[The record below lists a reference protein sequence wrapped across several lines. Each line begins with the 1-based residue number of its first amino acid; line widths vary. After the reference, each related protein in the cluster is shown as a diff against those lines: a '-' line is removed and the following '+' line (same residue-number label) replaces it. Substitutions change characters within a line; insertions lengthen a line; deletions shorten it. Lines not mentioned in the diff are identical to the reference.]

1 MEGEDNA
8 KLDSSSGLP
17 FDNDSVSDNAGE
29 ELTLGQVVQINQ
41 LFRLYDSKTP
51 NSAQN
56 IPSNQLKRVTKF
68 LEGDLVVLDNW
79 LGKVDF
85 VTRDVT
91 VKFKNESLR
100 TFKGGM
106 GLHPHVERDGLPLQL
121 GQEVNVSPKRTC
133 TVTKLVD
140 GSVFVEWIVNSDGN
154 DDSPPLAK
162 QDPNRLTL
170 VFSFRSTWKY
180 GNVCRHMLLK
190 PETVFLLGDVKTS
203 VDVTWQNGSTEKN
216 LPPSILKPISD
227 IGVHDFLIGQYVVLD
242 NSEGLGVVKSVDH
255 KEKTTTVRWVNLP
268 NEEIIS
274 SCHLNR
280 HHLFNYHLG
289 NLVFR
294 RITRE
299 AENSDLSSFGSI
311 IGFKDGDIKVTWADG
326 TTSMVQP
333 QELHG
338 VIDRD
343 KYEDTDECAN
353 TGIEHE
359 VEGDALIVKI
369 PEFKVDLLNFV
380 DLGSVQCLNGSRI
393 HCISNAL
400 EKDYRVFNGLNLESV
415 ADEQLL
421 IYVPFMQ
428 PINLHSL
435 VIGGPVEEGRQWW
448 DSQRVQ
454 FRKKFVTNFSIM
466 GFTNC
471 SALFYVLVSML
482 LGLFKSANWCV
493 SDSPIVVY
501 FWRIRDGCGIKSEES
516 AQLRLGITV
525 KLNQV
530 KFQSIHSVT
539 IFIEDNQYGS
549 ERTRVQRIYL
559 FGTS

>member
-8 KLDSSSGLP
+8 KLDSPSGLP

-29 ELTLGQVVQINQ
+29 EFENDRGRKFRQGDFVAHISNLDKTLGQVVQINR
-41 LFRLYDSKTP
+41 LFRLYDSKRL
-51 NSAQN
+51 NSLQD
-56 IPSNQLKRVTKF
+56 IPSNQLMRVTKF

-79 LGKVDF
+79 LGMVGF

-91 VKFKNESLR
+91 VKLMNGSLR

-106 GLHPHVERDGLPLQL
+106 GLQPHVERDGLPLHL
-121 GQEVNVSPKRTC
+121 GQEVKVSPKRTC

-140 GSVFVEWIVNSDGN
+140 GSVYVTWIVNSDGN
-154 DDSPPLAK
+154 DNSPTPLAK

-180 GNVCRHMLLK
+180 GNVCRHVLLK

-216 LPPSILKPISD
+216 LPPPILKPISD

-242 NSEGLGVVKSVDH
+242 NSKGLGVVKSVDH

-311 IGFKDGDIKVTWADG
+311 IGFKDGDIEVTWADG

-359 VEGDALIVKI
+359 VEGDALVVKV

-380 DLGSVQCLNGSRI
+380 DLRSVQCLNGSRI

-400 EKDYRVFNGLNLESV
+400 EKDYREFTGLNLESV

-421 IYVPFMQ
+421 IYVPFNQ

-435 VIGGPVEEGRQWW
+435 LIGGLVEEGPKT
-448 DSQRVQ
+448 V
-454 FRKKFVTNFSIM
+454 K
-466 GFTNC
+466 
-471 SALFYVLVSML
+471 LF
-482 LGLFKSANWCV
+482 ANKRHFDL
-493 SDSPIVVY
+493 SDAAKTTP
-501 FWRIRDGCGIKSEES
+501 RDTAILSEDN
-516 AQLRLGITV
+516 LRGTTA

-549 ERTRVQRIYL
+549 ELTRVQRIYL

>member
-8 KLDSSSGLP
+8 KLDSPSGLP
-17 FDNDSVSDNAGE
+17 FDNDSVSDNAGRNKE
-29 ELTLGQVVQINQ
+29 ELENDRGRKFRQGDFVAHISNLDKTLGQVVQINQ
-41 LFRLYDSKTP
+41 LFRLYGSKTL
-51 NSAQN
+51 NSY

-91 VKFKNESLR
+91 VKFKNESLC

-154 DDSPPLAK
+154 DDSPPFAK

-180 GNVCRHMLLK
+180 GNVCQHVLLK
-190 PETVFLLGDVKTS
+190 PETIFLLGDVKTS

-216 LPPSILKPISD
+216 LPPPILKPISD

-268 NEEIIS
+268 NEEIIN

-294 RITRE
+294 QITRE
-299 AENSDLSSFGSI
+299 TENSDLSSFGII
-311 IGFKDGDIKVTWADG
+311 IGFKDGDIEVTWADG

-359 VEGDALIVKI
+359 VEGDALVVKI

-380 DLGSVQCLNGSRI
+380 DLRSVQCLNGSRI

-435 VIGGPVEEGRQWW
+435 VIGGPVEEGPKT
-448 DSQRVQ
+448 V
-454 FRKKFVTNFSIM
+454 K
-466 GFTNC
+466 
-471 SALFYVLVSML
+471 LF
-482 LGLFKSANWCV
+482 ANKRHFDL
-493 SDSPIVVY
+493 SDAAKTTPRETVIL
-501 FWRIRDGCGIKSEES
+501 SEDN
-516 AQLRLGITV
+516 LRGTIV

-549 ERTRVQRIYL
+549 ELTRVQRIYL
-559 FGTS
+559 FGTSSL